1 MFGMYV
7 RIVAVVVLV
16 SVAVGCEKKEPEQ
29 TEQAPAEESAAKAA
43 GPYELRPDAFL
54 MSTAGP
60 YPDSLLGKRVDVD
73 KGAVDLGDTLG
84 DKCAELVESEEVKVD
99 GEADETIAA
108 TQTVQKQL
116 GLEPMT
122 DEAFVRIEYER
133 TRTTRIAD
141 SPEYEACVADAGGEA
156 SERRITSLVAGNG
169 TLYTFVG
176 DEEDVRAGKVDVEN
190 ADELVYRDGAAWRTE
205 FEFEDAYFLAK
216 LSK

>member
-1 MFGMYV
+1 MYV
-7 RIVAVVVLV
+7 RIVAVFVLV

-29 TEQAPAEESAAKAA
+29 TEKAPAEESVAQAA

-60 YPDSLLGKRVDVD
+60 YPESLLGKRVDLD

-99 GEADETIAA
+99 GEADETITA
-108 TQTVQKQL
+108 TPKVQKQL

-122 DEAFVRIEYER
+122 DQPFVRIEYER

-141 SPEYEACVADAGGEA
+141 APEYEVCVADAGGEA
-156 SERRITSLVAGNG
+156 SERRISALVAGTG

-176 DEEDVRAGKVDVEN
+176 DEEDVRAGEVEVED

-205 FEFEDAYFLAK
+205 FEFEDAYFLAA
-216 LSK
+216 LGR